1 MLPAPH
7 IDGRSVPAMY
17 QRGLTLIPCSLKYP
31 SWSATANCEDICASR
46 TSQASTSASSGFWA
60 AAPPAP
66 ARTTSVASTTVRY
79 RIAAPFGV
87 CIVAAS
93 ARRASPERAPLEGH
107 QQGVHERAQHPEEEG
122 AHDDLGRAEEH
133 AALHDEVAEAGVGAH
148 ELGADDHEDREPEA
162 QTKRHDDAGEGGR
175 QHDAPQKIPPRR
187 PEARGGAQQHHVD
200 AQQARRDPDEHRKEG
215 RVRDEGDL
223 RRLAEAEPHE
233 EHRQER
239 ERRDRAQELD
249 ERLDGEPRRRV
260 ERDGE
265 AERQRGGGC
274 QPEPRDDAA
283 RRHEHVARERP
294 VARERDGHGGHLAR
308 GRQQRRVH
316 DLHGA
321 VPVRDG
327 RPRHEHRR
335 QRERADHACTLAT
348 SSFTSRVISL
358 SYRVNSGANRS
369 RASGSLSVKISLM
382 RPGAR
387 VRTTTRSARY
397 TASRIEWVTKMI
409 VLCSTRWIRD
419 SSSCITSRV
428 CASSAP
434 KGSSIRTMD
443 GLLAR
448 ARAIA
453 TRCFMPP
460 ESCTGNLAACSL
472 SPTMCR

>member
-1 MLPAPH
+1 MACPAAAIGTTIVAVAVPRWMLPAPH

-60 AAPPAP
+60 EAESAP
-66 ARTTSVASTTVRY
+66 ARTTSAASTTVRY
-79 RIAAPFGV
+79 RIAAPFGL

-93 ARRASPERAPLEGH
+93 AQRAPPERAPLEGH
-107 QQGVHERAQHPEEEG
+107 QQAVHERAQHPEEQG
-122 AHDDLGRAEEH
+122 AHDDLGRVEEH
-133 AALHDEVAEAGVGAH
+133 AALHDEVAETGVGAH

-162 QTKRHDDAGEGGR
+162 QTERHDDAGEGGR
-175 QHDAPQKIPPRR
+175 QHDAPQEVPPRR

-200 AQQARRDPDEHRKEG
+200 AQQARRDRDEHRKEG

-223 RRLAEAEPHE
+223 RPPE
-233 EHRQER
+233 ER
-239 ERRDRAQELD
+239 
-249 ERLDGEPRRRV
+249 
-260 ERDGE
+260 
-265 AERQRGGGC
+265 
-274 QPEPRDDAA
+274 
-283 RRHEHVARERP
+283 
-294 VARERDGHGGHLAR
+294 
-308 GRQQRRVH
+308 
-316 DLHGA
+316 
-321 VPVRDG
+321 
-327 RPRHEHRR
+327 RR
-335 QRERADHACTLAT
+335 QRERADHSCTLAT
-348 SSFTSRVISL
+348 SSLTSRVISL

-369 RASGSLSVKISLM
+369 RASGSLIVKISLM

-387 VRTTTRSARY
+387 FRTTTRSARY

-419 SSSCITSRV
+419 SSSCSTSRV

-453 TRCFMPP
+453 TRCFIPP